1 MEVEAAMVGEDTVL
15 RLRMVVVATVVA
27 PVEVTVAGDMA
38 VRPPSPHPPR
48 RLLRVSGAWLQPRR
62 PIQFRPAGSPRVRAS
77 PCAHLQRSRM

>member
-38 VRPPSPHPPR
+38 VRPPSPYPPR
-48 RLLRVSGAWLQPRR
+48 RLLRVSGAL
-62 PIQFRPAGSPRVRAS
+62 
-77 PCAHLQRSRM
+77 L